1 MAPAKT
7 VAVVRCSRYDRKLI
21 RNAVEEVF
29 SLIPEAAAH
38 LSRGVKVLLK
48 PNLLSSTDPPERV
61 VNTHPEFVR
70 AVAEFCRDRGCVV
83 QIGDSCGSLS
93 PGSTASAMAV
103 TGLDRVA
110 LETGAQLV
118 NFDTAPSVEVPI
130 PDGRV
135 LRRVRISKPAL
146 EAEVLVSL
154 PKMKTHGLTL
164 LTGAVKNQLGAVPG
178 RGKKDIHCAAPK
190 PAAISQALVDI
201 YSVLRPQLALMD
213 AVIAME
219 GNGPAAG
226 EPRGVGLVLG
236 SEDCVALD
244 AVAARVMGY
253 SDGAVMTTR
262 FAHAQGLGT
271 GDLGAI
277 RTAGLTLA
285 EAALPDFRKYPH
297 RLQGVIFKFV
307 PGFLASWIFD
317 QLGSARPVILEDRCA
332 LCGECVLNCPVQAL
346 RREGRRIVTRPE
358 ECITCYCCSEVC
370 RQRAIEMRRPL
381 MGRVLRRFATRKR
394 PA

>member
-1 MAPAKT
+1 MAPSRT
-7 VAVVRCSRYDRKLI
+7 VAVVRCSRYDRK
-21 RNAVEEVF
+21 RVRDAVEGVF
-29 SLIPEAAAH
+29 ALIPEAAAH
-38 LSRGVKVLLK
+38 LSRGAKVLLK
-48 PNLLSSTDPPERV
+48 PNLLSSTDPPERA

-70 AVAEFCRDRGCVV
+70 AVAEFCRDRGCAV
-83 QIGDSCGSLS
+83 QIGDSCGSLA
-93 PGSTASAMAV
+93 PGSTGSAMAV

-130 PDGRV
+130 PNGRV
-135 LRRVRISKPAL
+135 LRSVRMSRPAL

-164 LTGAVKNQLGAVPG
+164 LTGAVKNQLGVVPG
-178 RGKKDIHCAAPK
+178 RGKKDIHRAAPK
-190 PAAISQALVDI
+190 PAEMSQALVDI
-201 YSVLRPQLALMD
+201 YSVLRPHIALMD

-226 EPRGVGLVLG
+226 ELRGVGLVLG
-236 SEDCVALD
+236 SDDCVALD

-253 SDGAVMTTR
+253 ADGAVMTTR
-262 FAHAQGLGT
+262 FAHEQGLGT

-285 EAALPDFRKYPH
+285 EAAVPDFKKLPH
-297 RLQGVIFKFV
+297 RLQSVIFKFI
-307 PGFLASWIFD
+307 PGFLASWVFD
-317 QLGSARPVILEDRCA
+317 QLGSARPVILEDACV

-346 RREGRRIVTRPE
+346 RREGRRIVTHPA

-381 MGRVLRRFATRKR
+381 MGRVLRRLASKRAT
-394 PA
+394 